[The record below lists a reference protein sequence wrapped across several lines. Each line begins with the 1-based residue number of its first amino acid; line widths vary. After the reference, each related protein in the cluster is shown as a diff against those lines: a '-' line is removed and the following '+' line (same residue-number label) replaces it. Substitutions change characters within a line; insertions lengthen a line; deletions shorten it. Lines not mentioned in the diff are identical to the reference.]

1 MSVKEIYDSLVDKFN
16 VTNKKSFKFVDNPYK
31 NLSDKKITVTEY
43 TINNESYFVDTNDNV
58 YQLIEHSLCP
68 SLAIKVGYIEK
79 KTMFIYNNYKKN

>member
-31 NLSDKKITVTEY
+31 NLSDQKITVTEY

-68 SLAIKVGYIEK
+68 NLSIKVGYIEK